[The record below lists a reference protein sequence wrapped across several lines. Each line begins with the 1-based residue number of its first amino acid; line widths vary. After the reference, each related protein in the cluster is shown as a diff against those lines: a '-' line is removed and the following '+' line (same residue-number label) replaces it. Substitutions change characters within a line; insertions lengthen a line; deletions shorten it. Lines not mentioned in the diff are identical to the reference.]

1 MKKLLFMAVAAF
13 TMLTFATSCKK
24 KVSDA
29 DVQTAV
35 TAALG
40 KMTELKGGAVTVKD
54 GVATVTGECM
64 DQGCSDRCKKAL
76 EDLKIDGVKSVDW
89 TCKLTPAP
97 ASLATTT
104 ADPKVSAA
112 INAVLKDMPGV
123 TVAYAAGK
131 AIFSGTVNA
140 KQKMAIAQ
148 ACMTAKVAPDMTK
161 VTIK

>member
-1 MKKLLFMAVAAF
+1 MKKLLFMAIAAF

-97 ASLATTT
+97 ASLVTTLS
-104 ADPKVSAA
+104 ADVQKKVTDGMKDIKGVVVSFAKGVVLNGTVSAA
-112 INAVLKDMPGV
+112 DNMKI
-123 TVAYAAGK
+123 
-131 AIFSGTVNA
+131 
-140 KQKMAIAQ
+140 KQMLAS
-148 ACMTAKVAPDMTK
+148 AKVMLDPTSK
-161 VTIK
+161 LTVK